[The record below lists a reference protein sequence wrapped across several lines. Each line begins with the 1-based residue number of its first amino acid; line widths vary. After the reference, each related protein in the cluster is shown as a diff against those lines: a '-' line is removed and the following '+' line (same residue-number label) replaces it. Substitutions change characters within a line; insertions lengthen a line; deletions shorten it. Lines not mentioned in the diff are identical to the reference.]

1 MTKRPEPTPT
11 PIDEKTDE
19 SMKLNLDRETIKILV
34 EDKIATGG

>member
-11 PIDEKTDE
+11 PIDEKDDE